1 MSDDRYDRDAIRIRD
16 KRIIHST
23 AQRDWMCSTCG
34 SKLVT
39 RFFDDAPHW
48 RTVCAQDEA
57 HDPDSF
63 VHHST
68 WAYLEHKR
76 LVEIA
81 QADDVFAHLPPE
93 LQAAIL
99 AS

>member
-1 MSDDRYDRDAIRIRD
+1 VRIRD
-16 KRIIHST
+16 KCIAHHT

-34 SKLVT
+34 SKLKT
-39 RFFDDAPHW
+39 CWYDDAPHW
-48 RTVCAQDEA
+48 RTVCASDDQ

-63 VHHST
+63 VHHTT

-76 LVEIA
+76 LESIA

-93 LQAAIL
+93 LQQAIL
-99 AS
+99 TT

>member
-1 MSDDRYDRDAIRIRD
+1 MTERHDRDTILIRD
-16 KRIIHST
+16 KRVLHST
-23 AQRDWMCSTCG
+23 ARRDWRCATCG
-34 SKLVT
+34 STLTT
-39 RFFDDAPHW
+39 RWFDDGPHW
-48 RTVCAQDEA
+48 RTVCASDET

-63 VHHST
+63 VHQTT

-76 LVEIA
+76 MVSIA